1 MRNGPT
7 ETRGKGTNDRLRN
20 DCEFG
25 TVRDFDR
32 IYADGDF
39 HRMSDIVERHRSERR
54 RFYELLT
61 SNVGEGQGGDH
72 PRVLE
77 IGCGTAID
85 SLALAEA
92 TNCRAYGID
101 LSIEAIKTALQASS
115 TFTVGIILAQA
126 DVHELPFKEETFD
139 LVFSQGVLEHF
150 SDPRSVIEEQRRVL
164 RSGGRLVISVPQKYT
179 AYTLAKRHRI
189 RKGTWPWG
197 YESEFSFRALRSLGD
212 SLGLRMKAVIGYGY
226 WLHPLEP
233 MWLLRSL
240 SQKLRKLPLLGT
252 TRPARWTSQ
261 VYDRL
266 WCSLES
272 RVGHYFMRDI
282 AIVFSAP

>member
-1 MRNGPT
+1 MRDGPT
-7 ETRGKGTNDRLRN
+7 QTLGKSSNSRRRNDRK
-20 DCEFG
+20 FG

-39 HRMSDIVERHRSERR
+39 HRMSDIIERHRSERK
-54 RFYELLT
+54 RFYDLLT
-61 SNVGEGQGGDH
+61 SNVGKGQGGDRA
-72 PRVLE
+72 RVLE
-77 IGCGTAID
+77 VGCGTAID

-92 TNCRAYGID
+92 TDCRAHGVD
-101 LSIEAIKTALQASS
+101 LSIEAIKTALEASS
-115 TFTVGIILAQA
+115 TFTVGMELAQA
-126 DVHELPFKEETFD
+126 DAHNLPFKDEAFD

-150 SDPRSVIEEQRRVL
+150 SDPRPVVEEQRRVL
-164 RSGGRLVISVPQKYT
+164 RSGGRLIISVPQKYT
-179 AYTLAKRHRI
+179 AYTLAKRRRI

-212 SLGLRMKAVIGYGY
+212 NLGLHVIAVIGYGY

-240 SQKLRKLPLLGT
+240 SQKVSKLPLLGA
-252 TRPARWTSQ
+252 TRPVRWTSQ

-272 RVGHYFMRDI
+272 RAGHHFMRDI
-282 AIVFSAP
+282 AIVFATP